1 MTAERERE
9 SHVWGRE
16 GGRVKGRE
24 GWLRRGWVERLREK
38 SMGGGDE
45 GGDTM
50 LTLSLYN
57 LLQFSF

>member
-16 GGRVKGRE
+16 GGRGKGRE
-24 GWLRRGWVERLREK
+24 GWLRKLREK
-38 SMGGGDE
+38 SMGGGGE